1 MRRVPALKSPPPRPQ
16 AAGGGPHPRPMPR
29 IALALVSAATAA
41 IVALA
46 AAVLGDVVLPAF
58 RLRPELLAGPVAAA
72 GIGLTA
78 GLALLERVPRRSPRA
93 A

>member
-1 MRRVPALKSPPPRPQ
+1 
-16 AAGGGPHPRPMPR
+16 MPK
-29 IALALVSAATAA
+29 IALALVFAAAAT

-58 RLRPELLAGPVAAA
+58 RVRPELLAGPVAAA

-78 GLALLERVPRRSPRA
+78 GLVLLERAPRRSPRVA
-93 A
+93 

>member
-1 MRRVPALKSPPPRPQ
+1 MRRAPALKSPSPRPQ
-16 AAGGGPHPRPMPR
+16 AAEGGPHPRPMPR
-29 IALALVSAATAA
+29 IALAFIFAATAA

-46 AAVLGDVVLPAF
+46 ATVLGAVVLPAF

-78 GLALLERVPRRSPRA
+78 GLALLERVPRRPPQVA
-93 A
+93 

>member
-1 MRRVPALKSPPPRPQ
+1 
-16 AAGGGPHPRPMPR
+16 MPK
-29 IALALVSAATAA
+29 IALALVSAAAAA

-46 AAVLGDVVLPAF
+46 ATVLGDVVPPAF

-78 GLALLERVPRRSPRA
+78 GLALLERVPRRSPRVA
-93 A
+93 

>member
-1 MRRVPALKSPPPRPQ
+1 
-16 AAGGGPHPRPMPR
+16 MP
-29 IALALVSAATAA
+29 AA

-46 AAVLGDVVLPAF
+46 ATVLGDVVPPTF
-58 RLRPELLAGPVAAA
+58 RARPELLAGPVAAA
-72 GIGLTA
+72 GVGLTA

>member
-1 MRRVPALKSPPPRPQ
+1 
-16 AAGGGPHPRPMPR
+16 MPR
-29 IALALVSAATAA
+29 IALALVFAATAA

-78 GLALLERVPRRSPRA
+78 GLVLLERVPRRSPRVA
-93 A
+93 

>member
-1 MRRVPALKSPPPRPQ
+1 
-16 AAGGGPHPRPMPR
+16 MPR
-29 IALALVSAATAA
+29 IALALIFAATAA

-46 AAVLGDVVLPAF
+46 ATVLGDVVLPTF
-58 RLRPELLAGPVAAA
+58 RVRPDLLAGPVAAA
-72 GIGLTA
+72 GVGLTA